1 VAGAGYFSEQAVG
14 EFGRV
19 AVMHGNAVTRR
30 RELGRDGPADPP

>member
-1 VAGAGYFSEQAVG
+1 VTGAGQLSEQALG

-30 RELGRDGPADPP
+30 RELGRDRPADPA